1 MRRILAISI
10 QLSAISFLMAADIL
24 PEQALQIANE
34 FVQHDKTVQA
44 NIRRAPAGTRVNPS
58 IAHKMPSRV
67 ATDKDNVYIINLGGD
82 QGFVVVS
89 GETETVSEIL
99 GYCDHGSFNYED
111 APVQMQDL
119 LNEYSAGIDSLR
131 QNPSLARVQ
140 MPARV
145 QINYPSYIGDI
156 VVGPLLTT
164 TWNQWAPYNNQC
176 PANAGEAYIGSY
188 GGHCPTGCAPT
199 AVAQVMNYWKWPKM
213 SKDSVYGL
221 KPDGT
226 HGMIDF
232 SGHVY
237 DWDHMLDYYGWTI
250 LSDEFIS
257 YDEIHVNAVAKLMA
271 DIGTAMRTVYCTETG
286 SPTFW
291 EYGALV
297 QNFGYQPGIGVVHG
311 DVAANVKSA
320 LIEEL
325 DEKRPVL
332 YCGNQVEEGDA
343 GHALVC
349 DGYTKNN
356 YFHFNY
362 GWGGQTDGFYKL
374 SAVPTFIYNVEIWTN
389 VRPYD
394 AIEKEIDGIKYG
406 LLPNGT
412 ADIVEY
418 MGGGIGV
425 QNGEL
430 VIPDSVTDEDTGLRY
445 AVTHIYKQAFF
456 RKGDFTKMV
465 MGDNIESV
473 DRFSFVY
480 TNIDTLVL
488 SDKMEVVPEEA
499 FQVTNV
505 KHLTIGANIKRIGA
519 RAFYGCP
526 VKDIVC
532 KSPRVEL
539 ERECFVNA
547 RLNRG
552 DWENCIVK
560 IGKRAFGG
568 AKLDKNTYFANLEVL
583 GDSAISGVMWGS
595 SGALDFTIGP
605 KVREIAPSAFDGFDG
620 GWNIPMLRVH
630 NDNPYFA
637 SDQEPIIYNKDTT
650 TVHLV
655 LKRADFLNMTKVIK
669 MEPGCMRGAIS
680 NMTIPP
686 TVVDMEGAFKDCMP
700 PQYTTTINCQ
710 HMVPPA
716 ISDATFPDALFTND
730 DLYLRVPEGTEALY
744 AEAPGWR
751 KFGSYYMETMEEDE
765 FIPMPPQDLQYQMK
779 IHGDS
784 LRVAAPVAEV
794 SSMRMTEE
802 NGEATVTLQVNGRAN
817 LKAPV
822 SRIDSII
829 FAPGF
834 VYEGAEI
841 FDLNDSNLTVNAHR
855 CTISFD
861 PTTFDESAQVC
872 VRNSV
877 LLPRPMEGV
886 TGGIGID
893 ISMLNDSGRVHEL
906 SGVATITI
914 PFSVPANES
923 VGAAYFNEET
933 GEWEPVYMEYDR
945 NAGVATI
952 LTDHLSHYAFV
963 SVMNENTK
971 NEIFEA
977 IKGEIPI
984 LHAWDEATKK
994 LLDILASD
1002 DPEIEQKFQYKN
1014 EMSLWQSIG
1023 LDGFY
1028 NGTVA
1033 VTEPLFNFKPQAV
1046 DKAVTLMGHI
1056 GTALTVLDVIR
1067 ADLHGDQIAVASG
1080 TLKVIMARTGGVAA
1094 TSIGTPIMAASMCM
1108 VAFIGVALDKF
1119 GTYIQDIKMDYFRRA
1134 YRYYYSL
1141 EGSGP
1146 NRADSK
1152 FNKDAQGRDKP
1163 HGYYRTAKDW
1173 YDYFYPVFTRTD
1185 MDADQLM
1192 RYIEHSVRMYCDQYW
1207 EENSAV
1213 QDYCMMI
1220 AQQSGWNRPGQEL
1233 TAALQQQISNELY
1246 CDLMNG
1252 ELVSVFTALRKKQIV
1267 QAHNSAISKINNMAK
1282 MMNKK
1287 VGFKIIDS
1295 SVQAG
1300 QTSSFAGWSIG
1311 FPVLAENVADPDKWR
1326 KTIGNDGKVAL
1337 GWFTTYALVRNLVPF
1352 KITLYNRAG
1361 EAVKDFEFELDGEAE
1376 KKTINI
1382 DLATEGIRVVNKHLD
1397 DLHLTYNP
1405 ATVEFY
1411 AGGIRA
1417 EEDDQYD
1424 PKVTGQMVYMDEDRN
1439 FLKDQTRW
1447 CTEVE
1452 RFFNYHDFISVDPT
1466 GNFTIGDDIT
1476 GKFDGDT
1483 ATGTFVIN
1491 TDYEFFLQTAQQY
1504 LDKWNSEKAT
1514 IFDRDMIILNG
1525 SCKHQIACTYKIK
1538 RRQAGDHDEYDIT
1551 YTGQGAYDMTVRHIN
1566 NFNKSMDWGNSWAYQ
1581 ENLPPFFMNE
1591 IGIGTSSDGGDV
1603 TLEYKVTIVP
1613 PENTTPKTEE

>member
-1 MRRILAISI
+1 MKAFTHLNIYHWFIYLVIGAFA
-10 QLSAISFLMAADIL
+10 LHVNATDIT
-24 PEQALQIANE
+24 PEEALQIANT
-34 FVQHDKTVQA
+34 FIQKDKTAQA
-44 NIRRAPAGTRVNPS
+44 NIRKAPKGTKVSPS
-58 IAHKMPSRV
+58 IAHRMPSRV
-67 ATDKDNVYIINLGGD
+67 ADDKDNVYVVNLGND

-89 GETETVSEIL
+89 GEDGAVSDIL

-111 APVQMQDL
+111 APVQLQDL
-119 LNEYSAGIDSLR
+119 LNEYAAGVDMLR
-131 QNPSLARVQ
+131 NNPSLARQ
-140 MPARV
+140 QAPARMKTS
-145 QINYPSYIGDI
+145 YPSYLGDMM
-156 VVGPLLTT
+156 VEPLLATH
-164 TWNQWAPYNNQC
+164 WNQIGPYNN
-176 PANAGEAYIGSY
+176 
-188 GGHCPTGCAPT
+188 HCPSDENGDRCYTGCVPT
-199 AVAQVMNYWKWPKM
+199 AVAQVMRYWRWPK
-213 SKDSVYGL
+213 
-221 KPDGT
+221 T
-226 HGMIDF
+226 
-232 SGHVY
+232 Y
-237 DWDHMLDYYGWTI
+237 DWDNMLDHYGWSIVT
-250 LSDEFIS
+250 DEVI
-257 YDEIHVNAVAKLMA
+257 YYNNTQAEAVAKLMA
-271 DIGTAMRTVYCTETG
+271 DIGQAMGTKYCQPNG
-286 SPTFW
+286 SPTTW
-291 EYGALV
+291 DYEPLI
-297 QNFGYQPGIGVVHG
+297 QTFGYERGIGEVNG
-311 DVAANVKSA
+311 ESAADVKSA
-320 LIEEL
+320 LIAEL

-332 YCGNQVEEGDA
+332 YVGNPDHGD

-349 DGYTKNN
+349 DGYTANH

-362 GWGGQTDGFYKL
+362 GWGGQNDGFYKL
-374 SAVPTFIYNVEIWTN
+374 SVVPIYVNKVTIWTN

-412 ADIVEY
+412 ADIIEY
-418 MGGGIGV
+418 VNGSYGS

-430 VIPDSVTDEDTGLRY
+430 IIPDSVTDEDTGLRY

-456 RKGDFTKMV
+456 RKGNFTRMV
-465 MGDNIESV
+465 MGNNIEAI

-519 RAFYGCP
+519 RAFYACP

-539 ERECFVNA
+539 DRECFVNA

-560 IGKRAFGG
+560 IGKRAFAG
-568 AKLDKNTYFANLEVL
+568 AKLDKDTYFENLEVL

-595 SGALDFTIGP
+595 SGVLDFTIGP

-630 NDNPYFA
+630 KDNPYFT

-655 LKRADFLNMTKVIK
+655 LKRADFLNMTKVLK
-669 MEPGCMRGAIS
+669 MEPSCMRGAIS

-700 PQYTTTINCQ
+700 PKYVSTIICQ

-716 ISDATFPDALFTND
+716 ISDATFPDTLFSGD
-730 DLYLRVPEGTEALY
+730 DLHLRVPEGTEALY

-751 KFGSYYMETMEEDE
+751 KFGLRHTQAMYEEDYLPLPE
-765 FIPMPPQDLQYQMK
+765 QDLQYQMK

-784 LRVAAPVAEV
+784 IHVAAPIADI

-802 NGEATVTLQVNGRAN
+802 NGEATVTLKVNGRVD
-817 LKAPV
+817 LKTPV
-822 SRIDSII
+822 SNIDSII

-841 FDLNDSNLTVNAHR
+841 FELNDSTLTVNAQK
-855 CTISFD
+855 CSISFD
-861 PTTFDESAQVC
+861 PTTIDGDVQVC

-1028 NGTVA
+1028 NGA
-1033 VTEPLFNFKPQAV
+1033 IAIADPLFNFKPKAL
-1046 DKAVTLMGHI
+1046 DDAVTIMGHI
-1056 GTALTVLDVIR
+1056 GTAITVLDVVR
-1067 ADLHGDQIAVASG
+1067 ADLHGDQIGVASG

-1094 TSIGTPIMAASMCM
+1094 TAIGTPIMAASMCM

-1141 EGSGP
+1141 EGYEA
-1146 NRADSK
+1146 NRALTK
-1152 FNKDAQGRDKP
+1152 FKYDAQGKEKP
-1163 HGYYRTAKDW
+1163 HAYYRTAKDW

-1207 EENSAV
+1207 EENFEV

-1220 AQQSGWNRPGQEL
+1220 AQQSGWNRPAQEL
-1233 TAALQQQISNELY
+1233 TDAQEQQISDELFA
-1246 CDLMNG
+1246 DLMNG

-1287 VGFKIIDS
+1287 VGFLIVDS
-1295 SVQAG
+1295 SVKEG
-1300 QTSSFAGWSIG
+1300 QSSSFAGWSIG
-1311 FPVLAENVADPDKWR
+1311 FPVLNENIADPDKWR

-1352 KITLYNRAG
+1352 KITLFNRAG
-1361 EAVKDFEFELDGEAE
+1361 EAVKDFEFELDGAAE

-1382 DLATEGIRVVNKHLD
+1382 DLATQGVKVVNKHLD
-1397 DLHLTYNP
+1397 DLHLTYKP
-1405 ATVEFY
+1405 ETVSFY
-1411 AGGIRA
+1411 FAGIDM
-1417 EEDDQYD
+1417 DDIYRD
-1424 PKVTGQMVYMDEDRN
+1424 PLNGEVVYMDEKTNRYQN
-1439 FLKDQTRW
+1439 RVRW

-1452 RFFNYHDFISVDPT
+1452 RFFNNHDFITVDTT
-1466 GNFTIGDDIT
+1466 GNFTIGDDIA
-1476 GKFDGDT
+1476 GKFVGDS
-1483 ATGTFVIN
+1483 ASGTFIIN
-1491 TDYEFFLQTAQQY
+1491 TDYKFFIQTAQQY
-1504 LDKWNSEKAT
+1504 LNMWNNPQTDKL
-1514 IFDRDMIILNG
+1514 DRIKILLNG

-1538 RRQAGDHDEYDIT
+1538 RKQAGDHEEYDVT
-1551 YTGQGAYDMTVRHIN
+1551 YTGQGAFDMTARHIN
-1566 NFNKSMDWGNSWAYQ
+1566 KYNKSIDWEAYWKANNSYQ
-1581 ENLPPFFMNE
+1581 PEPLFMND

-1603 TLEYKVTIVP
+1603 TLEYK
-1613 PENTTPKTEE
+1613 TTLK

>member
-1 MRRILAISI
+1 MKPFTIG
-10 QLSAISFLMAADIL
+10 SFTKYHLFLYFIIGTFALHVNAADIT
-24 PEQALQIANE
+24 PEEALQIANT
-34 FVQHDKTVQA
+34 FIQKDKTAQA
-44 NIRRAPAGTRVNPS
+44 NIRKAPAGTKVSPS
-58 IAHKMPSRV
+58 IAHRMPSRV
-67 ATDKDNVYIINLGGD
+67 ATNKDNVYIVNLGND

-89 GETETVSEIL
+89 GEDGATAEIL

-111 APVQMQDL
+111 APVQFLDL

-131 QNPSLARVQ
+131 KDPSLASPQ

-145 QINYPSYIGDI
+145 QISYPSYIGDI

-164 TWNQWAPYNNQC
+164 LWSQNAPYNIQC
-176 PANAGEAYIGSY
+176 PSNEN
-188 GGHCPTGCAPT
+188 GHCYTGCVPT

-221 KPDGT
+221 RPDGT

-237 DWDHMLDYYGWTI
+237 DWNHMLDYYGWSIATDS
-250 LSDEFIS
+250 LIS
-257 YDEIHVNAVAKLMA
+257 YNNTQANAVAKLMA

-332 YCGNQVEEGDA
+332 YAGNPVEEGA
-343 GHALVC
+343 SGHALVC

-356 YFHFNY
+356 YFHFNF

-374 SAVPTFIYNVEIWTN
+374 SAIPTFIYNVDIWTN

-425 QNGEL
+425 QNGEM

-465 MGDNIESV
+465 MGDNIESI

-505 KHLTIGANIKRIGA
+505 KHLTIGANIKQIGA
-519 RAFYGCP
+519 RAFYACP
-526 VKDIVC
+526 IKDIVC

-560 IGKRAFGG
+560 IGKRAFAG
-568 AKLDKNTYFANLEVL
+568 AKLDKDTYFENLEVL

-595 SGALDFTIGP
+595 SGVLDFTIGP

-630 NDNPYFA
+630 NDNPYFT

-650 TVHLV
+650 TMHLV
-655 LKRADFLNMTKVIK
+655 LKRADFLNMTKVLK

-680 NMTIPP
+680 SMTIPP

-700 PQYTTTINCQ
+700 PKYTTTIICQ

-716 ISDATFPDALFTND
+716 ISDATFPDALFTSEEAN
-730 DLYLRVPEGTEALY
+730 LYLRVPEGTEALY

-751 KFGSYYMETMEEDE
+751 KFGSYHIETMYEED
-765 FIPMPPQDLQYQMK
+765 FVPMPQQDLQYQMK

-784 LRVAAPVAEV
+784 IHVAAPIADI

-802 NGEATVTLQVNGRAN
+802 NGEATVTLKVNGRVD
-817 LKAPV
+817 LKTPV
-822 SRIDSII
+822 SNIDSII
-829 FAPGF
+829 FVPGF

-841 FDLNDSNLTVNAHR
+841 FDLNDSTLTVNAQK
-855 CTISFD
+855 CSISFD
-861 PTTFDESAQVC
+861 PTTIDGDVQVC

-923 VGAAYFNEET
+923 VGAAYFNEQT

-1002 DPEIEQKFQYKN
+1002 DPEIEQKFQFKN

-1028 NGTVA
+1028 NGA
-1033 VTEPLFNFKPQAV
+1033 IAIADPLFNFKPKAL
-1046 DKAVTLMGHI
+1046 DDAVTLMGHI

-1094 TSIGTPIMAASMCM
+1094 TAIGTPIMAASMCM

-1141 EGSGP
+1141 EGYDA
-1146 NRADSK
+1146 NRALTK
-1152 FNKDAQGRDKP
+1152 FKYDAQGKEKP
-1163 HGYYRTAKDW
+1163 HAYYRTAKDW

-1207 EENSAV
+1207 EENFEV

-1220 AQQSGWNRPGQEL
+1220 AQQSGWNRPAQEL
-1233 TAALQQQISNELY
+1233 TDTQEQQISDELFA
-1246 CDLMNG
+1246 DLMNG
-1252 ELVSVFTALRKKQIV
+1252 ELVSVFTALRRKQIV

-1287 VGFKIIDS
+1287 VGFLIVDS
-1295 SVQAG
+1295 SVKEDQP
-1300 QTSSFAGWSIG
+1300 SSFAGWSIG

-1352 KITLYNRAG
+1352 KITLFNRAG

-1382 DLATEGIRVVNKHLD
+1382 DLATEGIKVVNKHLD
-1397 DLHLTYNP
+1397 DLHLTYDP
-1405 ATVEFY
+1405 VAVDFIC
-1411 AGGIRA
+1411 AGID
-1417 EEDDQYD
+1417 ENDQYNAHITD
-1424 PKVTGQMVYMDEDRN
+1424 ELVYMDENTN
-1439 FLKDQTRW
+1439 FYKDQTRW

-1452 RFFNYHDFISVDPT
+1452 RFFNRHNFITTDST
-1466 GNFTIGDDIT
+1466 GNFTIGDDIA
-1476 GKFDGDT
+1476 GMFVGDS

-1491 TDYEFFLQTAQQY
+1491 TDYKFFIQTAQQY
-1504 LDKWNSEKAT
+1504 LNVWNNEKST
-1514 IFDRDMIILNG
+1514 FFDRIKILLNG

-1551 YTGQGAYDMTVRHIN
+1551 YTGQGAFDMTARHIN
-1566 NFNKSMDWGNSWAYQ
+1566 YFGKSMDWYDIAVTNQG
-1581 ENLPPFFMNE
+1581 PPLFMNE
-1591 IGIGTSSDGGDV
+1591 IGIGTSSVGGEV
-1603 TLEYKVTIVP
+1603 TLEYK
-1613 PENTTPKTEE
+1613 TTLK

>member
-1 MRRILAISI
+1 MRRILLAISI
-10 QLSAISFLMAADIL
+10 QLSAISFLMAADIT
-24 PEQALQIANE
+24 PNEAIRIAND
-34 FVQHDKTVQA
+34 FVQHDQTAKA
-44 NIRRAPAGTRVNPS
+44 NIRKAPAGTKVSPT

-67 ATDKDNVYIINLGGD
+67 AQNKDNVYIINLGGN

-89 GETETVSEIL
+89 GETGAETEIL

-111 APVQMQDL
+111 APVQFLDL
-119 LNEYSAGIDSLR
+119 MNEYSGGIDSLR
-131 QNPSLARVQ
+131 QNPLLASPQ

-164 TWNQWAPYNNQC
+164 LWSQNAPYNIQC
-176 PANAGEAYIGSY
+176 PSNEN
-188 GGHCPTGCAPT
+188 GHCYTGCVPT

-237 DWDHMLDYYGWTI
+237 DWNHMLDYYGWSIATDS
-250 LSDEFIS
+250 LIS
-257 YDEIHVNAVAKLMA
+257 YNNTQANAVAKLMA

-332 YCGNQVEEGDA
+332 YAGNPVEEGA
-343 GHALVC
+343 SGHALVC

-356 YFHFNY
+356 YFHFNF

-374 SAVPTFIYNVEIWTN
+374 SAIPTFIYNVDIWTN

-412 ADIVEY
+412 ADILEY
-418 MGGGIGV
+418 VAGSYGS
-425 QNGEL
+425 QNGVL
-430 VIPDSVTDEDTGLRY
+430 IIPDSVTDEDTGLRY

-465 MGDNIESV
+465 MGDNIESI

-519 RAFYGCP
+519 RAFYACP

-532 KSPRVEL
+532 RSPRVEL

-560 IGKRAFGG
+560 IDKRAFAG
-568 AKLDKNTYFANLEVL
+568 AKLDKDTYFENLEVL

-595 SGALDFTIGP
+595 SGVLDFTIGP

-655 LKRADFLNMTKVIK
+655 LKRADFLNMTKVLK

-680 NMTIPP
+680 SMTIPP

-700 PQYTTTINCQ
+700 PKYVSTIICQ

-716 ISDATFPDALFTND
+716 ISDATFPDTLFSGD
-730 DLYLRVPEGTEALY
+730 DLHLRVPEGTEALY

-751 KFGSYYMETMEEDE
+751 KFGLRHTEAMYEEDYL
-765 FIPMPPQDLQYQMK
+765 PMPPQDLQYQMK

-784 LRVAAPVAEV
+784 LHIAAPIADV

-802 NGEATVTLQVNGRAN
+802 NGEATVTLKVNGRVD
-817 LKAPV
+817 LKTPV
-822 SRIDSII
+822 SNIDSII
-829 FAPGF
+829 FVPGF

-841 FDLNDSNLTVNAHR
+841 FELNDSSLTVEAQK
-855 CTISFD
+855 CSISFD
-861 PTTFDESAQVC
+861 PTTFDEHAQIC

-906 SGVATITI
+906 SGVATI
-914 PFSVPANES
+914 SVPYKVPADQAI
-923 VGAAYFNEET
+923 GAAYFNEQT
-933 GEWEPVYMEYDR
+933 GEWEPVYVEYDR
-945 NAGVATI
+945 EAGVATI
-952 LTDHLSHYAFV
+952 MTDHLSYYAFV
-963 SVMNENTK
+963 SVLKTGTK
-971 NEIFEA
+971 DELMEA
-977 IKGEIPI
+977 MKGEYPI
-984 LHAWDEATKK
+984 LYTWDEATKK
-994 LLDILASD
+994 LLEILSSD
-1002 DPEIEQKFQYKN
+1002 DPEVEQAFQFKN
-1014 EMSLWQSIG
+1014 EMSLWQSVG

-1028 NGTVA
+1028 NGA
-1033 VTEPLFNFKPQAV
+1033 IAIADPLFNFKPKAL
-1046 DKAVTLMGHI
+1046 DDAVTLMGHI
-1056 GTALTVLDVIR
+1056 GTALTVLDVVR
-1067 ADLHGDQIAVASG
+1067 ADLHGDQIGVASG

-1094 TSIGTPIMAASMCM
+1094 TAIGTPIMAASMCM

-1134 YRYYYSL
+1134 YRFYYSMAGY
-1141 EGSGP
+1141 EA
-1146 NRADSK
+1146 NVADSR
-1152 FNKDAQGRDKP
+1152 FNNDAHGKRKP

-1173 YDYFYPVFTRTD
+1173 YDYFYPVFLETD
-1185 MDADQLM
+1185 WDADRLM
-1192 RYIEHSVRMYCDQYW
+1192 RYIEQSVRMYCDQYW
-1207 EENSAV
+1207 EESLEV
-1213 QDYCMMI
+1213 QNYCMMI

-1233 TAALQQQISNELY
+1233 TEAQQKQISDELFA
-1246 CDLMNG
+1246 DLMNG
-1252 ELVSVFTALRKKQIV
+1252 ELVSVFTALRRQQIV
-1267 QAHNSAISKINNMAK
+1267 QAYNRSVARINNLAQ

-1287 VGFKIIDS
+1287 VGFLIVDS
-1295 SVQAG
+1295 SVKEDQP
-1300 QTSSFAGWSIG
+1300 SSFAGYSIG
-1311 FPVLAENVADPDKWR
+1311 FPVIDENVADPDKWR

-1337 GWFTTYALVRNLVPF
+1337 GWFTTYALVRNMVPF

-1361 EAVKDFEFELDGEAE
+1361 EAVKDFEFEIDGEAE
-1376 KKTINI
+1376 KKTIHL
-1382 DLATEGIRVVNKHLD
+1382 DLATDGVKVENKHLD

-1405 ATVEFY
+1405 ETVSFY
-1411 AGGIRA
+1411 FAGIDM
-1417 EEDDQYD
+1417 DDIYRD
-1424 PKVTGQMVYMDEDRN
+1424 PLNGEVVYMDEKTNRYQN
-1439 FLKDQTRW
+1439 RVRW

-1452 RFFNYHDFISVDPT
+1452 RFFNNHDFITVDTT
-1466 GNFTIGDDIT
+1466 GNFTIGDDIA
-1476 GKFDGDT
+1476 GKFVGDS
-1483 ATGTFVIN
+1483 ASGTFIIN
-1491 TDYEFFLQTAQQY
+1491 TDYKFFIRTAQQY
-1504 LDKWNSEKAT
+1504 LDMWNNPNTDKFERIK
-1514 IFDRDMIILNG
+1514 ILLNG
-1525 SCKHQIACTYKIK
+1525 SCKHQIACSYKIK
-1538 RRQAGDHDEYDIT
+1538 RRQAGDQDEYDVT
-1551 YTGQGAYDMTVRHIN
+1551 YTGQGAFDMTARHIN
-1566 NFNKSMDWGNSWAYQ
+1566 KYNKSIDWETMYEESNSYQ
-1581 ENLPPFFMNE
+1581 PDPLFMND

-1603 TLEYKVTIVP
+1603 TLEY
-1613 PENTTPKTEE
+1613 TTTLK